1 MCTPSGFRLTAWSR
15 RHKGFYATSCPRR
28 AKLALGFTLIELLV
42 VVAVIAILA
51 GLLFPLFAR
60 VRERA
65 YQTVCLSNL
74 KQIGGAFHLYL
85 QDWDEAYPLVSYSK
99 ADSSVVLWAEV
110 LLPYLVNTQVLVCP
124 TNPYTWPLK
133 DDIPSTYAMNLY
145 FPPWGPALD
154 LANTLKDDSV
164 LHSDIPQPSLLIL
177 AVDSRGGHYVQDVE
191 ADIPGV
197 SLSPSFPPPDKGSL
211 NTHLGKVSFL
221 FCDGHAKAMK
231 MADTLYPTYMW
242 RIDNLKDPKDREGL
256 EWWRS
261 WVLKRLAPEY
271 R

>member
-1 MCTPSGFRLTAWSR
+1 MPAPSQVERAA
-15 RHKGFYATSCPRR
+15 RHETRMVRFNRQTEF
-28 AKLALGFTLIELLV
+28 ALGFTLIELLV

-51 GLLFPLFAR
+51 GLLFPVFAKI
-60 VRERA
+60 REKA
-65 YQTVCLSNL
+65 NQTACLNNL

-99 ADSSVVLWAEV
+99 ADSSFVLWEEA
-110 LLPYLVNTQVLVCP
+110 LLPYLANTQVLVCP
-124 TNPYTWPLK
+124 SNPYIWLLK

-177 AVDSRGGHYVQDVE
+177 VVDSRYGDSVQDVH
-191 ADIPGV
+191 AAVSGV
-197 SLSPSFPPPDKGSL
+197 SLSPSFLPPDKGYL
-211 NTHLGKVSFL
+211 NTHLGKVNFL

-231 MADTLYPTYMW
+231 MAETLYPTYMW